1 MISVVVIFCITTM
14 VASAPSDVRPVI
26 NPVAPD
32 GHQVQAS
39 DEPIKVTSVNF
50 PSQITD
56 DRMKSKRMFDVGPT
70 GFQPNY
76 LPVSPSA
83 LTAFY
88 SRVGLPNV
96 LRHLPASYFPA
107 YYPANY
113 PDNYGFRENSE
124 IKSDA
129 EDLQDALGEELRLA
143 FGAFTTTTTTTTTP
157 KPSSSSSS
165 STSGNTKPSTP
176 TNPMAPIFN
185 TLIALNNMQMLK
197 LFLANTAM
205 LFMG

>member
-56 DRMKSKRMFDVGPT
+56 DKMKSKRMFDVGPT

-76 LPVSPSA
+76 FPVSPSA
-83 LTAFY
+83 LPAFY

-96 LRHLPASYFPA
+96 FRNFPASYFPA

-113 PDNYGFRENSE
+113 PDNYGLGENYE

-143 FGAFTTTTTTTTTP
+143 FGAFTTTTTTTP
-157 KPSSSSSS
+157 KPSSSS

-185 TLIALNNMQMLK
+185 TLIALNNMQMFK

-205 LFMG
+205 LVMG